1 MNLSRQQVVILV
13 LFALQSGCAPW
24 QKNRAP
30 EPPQLLRPV
39 EASPESVTLE
49 IFFARVPWKDPKANS
64 SLWERIDEQQFPPEL
79 RRHLAANGLRAGM
92 IGGQVP
98 EELADMM
105 RLTET
110 AVGDGQEQ
118 KQAAASLESEPA
130 VRRRVLQLRSGR
142 RGEILVSGVIPS
154 LQLLVRE
161 EGQVRGRSY
170 KKAQGLFAVQA
181 MPLPDRRVRLTLVPE
196 LHHGD
201 AKQQWNGQDGIFQL
215 EMARPKEVY
224 PELEL
229 VTDLTTGQMLVV
241 SCLADLPSSLGH
253 HFFSDESA
261 RGKEQKILII
271 RLLQG
276 PTTELYTAQPATPQE
291 SL

>member
-1 MNLSRQQVVILV
+1 MNPSRQRVVIL
-13 LFALQSGCAPW
+13 LSFALLGGCARW
-24 QKNRAP
+24 QNNRAP

-39 EASPESVTLE
+39 ESSPESVTLE
-49 IFFARVPWKDPKANS
+49 IFFARVPWKDPKANG
-64 SLWERIDEQQFPPEL
+64 SLWERIDEQQFPAEL
-79 RRHLAANGLRAGM
+79 RRQLAANGLRAGL

-98 EELADMM
+98 DELAGMM

-110 AVGDGQEQ
+110 AENDGQEQ

-142 RGEILVSGVIPS
+142 RGEILASGVIPS

-181 MPLPDRRVRLTLVPE
+181 RPRPDRRVQLTLLPE

-229 VTDLTTGQMLVV
+229 ETDLAAGQMLIV
-241 SCLADLPSSLGH
+241 SCLPDLPSSLGH
-253 HFFSDESA
+253 HFFSDESG

-276 PTTELYTAQPATPQE
+276 AATDLYSAPPETPQE